1 MPKTVD
7 FEAIENVKAHL
18 KPFKNKFQKDLFQIN
33 EIFHNQ
39 LSSSEA
45 KITQVSN
52 WIKKSPGKQLRPI
65 LTLLSAEAFGEINE
79 EVYTYAAAIEMIHN
93 ASLIHDDILDDSAF
107 RRGNPTPH
115 QLWGTKDAILLGDF
129 LFSCG
134 YRLVLKTS
142 DTECQDDL
150 PRVASKMCES
160 ELLQSD
166 SKFCN
171 SPSLE
176 RYYHIIDG
184 KTAFLFGISAGA
196 GCRLAGGSK
205 AQKDLMEQ
213 CGNLV
218 GRAFQIMD
226 DWLDFS
232 KYGEIDN
239 KPRGADISSGIFT
252 LPTILLLNQ
261 CNQSEKEKLELLL
274 NSGTPSGLGNPLID
288 ELTQKYSISKKIF
301 QITSEILNQSEE
313 LLLQANPKGNL
324 ENIKAFLHSIS
335 STT

>member
-7 FEAIENVKAHL
+7 FDTIEKAKAHL
-18 KPFKNKFQKDLFQIN
+18 KPFKNKFQKDLAQIN
-33 EIFHNQ
+33 EIFHTQ

-45 KITQVSN
+45 KINQVSS
-52 WIKKSPGKQLRPI
+52 WVKKSPGKQLRPI
-65 LTLLSAEAFGEINE
+65 LTLLSAEAFGTINE

-93 ASLIHDDILDDSAF
+93 ASLIHDDILDDSAY

-115 QLWGTKDAILLGDF
+115 QLWGVKNAILLGDF

-142 DTECQDDL
+142 DKECQDDL
-150 PRVASKMCES
+150 PRVASIMCES

-166 SKFCN
+166 SQFCN
-171 SPSLE
+171 APSLE
-176 RYYHIIDG
+176 RYYQIIDG
-184 KTAFLFGISAGA
+184 KTAYLFGISAGA

-205 AQKDLMEQ
+205 TQKDLMQQ

-232 KYGEIDN
+232 KFGEIDN

-261 CNQSEKEKLELLL
+261 CNTSEKEGLELIL
-274 NSGTPSGLGNPLID
+274 NSGSASGLSNPLID
-288 ELTQKYSISKKIF
+288 DLNQKYNISKKVY
-301 QITSEILNQSEE
+301 QIANGFLNHAEE
-313 LLLQANPKGNL
+313 LLLEANPKGNL
-324 ENIKAFLHSIS
+324 ENIKGFLHSIS
-335 STT
+335 TT